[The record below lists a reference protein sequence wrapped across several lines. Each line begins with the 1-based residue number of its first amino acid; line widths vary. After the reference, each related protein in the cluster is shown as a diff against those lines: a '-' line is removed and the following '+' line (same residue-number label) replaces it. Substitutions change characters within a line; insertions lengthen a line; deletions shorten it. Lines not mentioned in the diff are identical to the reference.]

1 MIERIGVFDSGMGG
15 LTVLRQL
22 RAAFPR
28 PDMVY
33 LGDTARVP
41 YGGRS
46 PETINRYARE
56 DVEFLLHRRVDAVV
70 VACGTVSSNSLDYLR
85 QRFDVP
91 IFGVIDSAAR
101 RAAALTKT
109 GSVGVIGTAATI
121 RSGAFERSLRRE
133 REDLQVI
140 SRACPLIVPL
150 VENAVAPD
158 DPVAGIICGRYLSAF
173 AGKDIDTLIMG
184 CTHYPVYR
192 AAFARLLPGVTL
204 VDPGEALAQDLG
216 PAFSG
221 AAGEGRTEYFVT
233 EHSAAFTELVR
244 VMDPELD
251 ADSIQVTGLDT

>member
-101 RAAALTKT
+101 RAAAHRLP
-109 GSVGVIGTAATI
+109 
-121 RSGAFERSLRRE
+121 SGFS
-133 REDLQVI
+133 
-140 SRACPLIVPL
+140 
-150 VENAVAPD
+150 
-158 DPVAGIICGRYLSAF
+158 VAGVR
-173 AGKDIDTLIMG
+173 
-184 CTHYPVYR
+184 PVDGD
-192 AAFARLLPGVTL
+192 FPP
-204 VDPGEALAQDLG
+204 VDLTDAL
-216 PAFSG
+216 
-221 AAGEGRTEYFVT
+221 R
-233 EHSAAFTELVR
+233 
-244 VMDPELD
+244 
-251 ADSIQVTGLDT
+251 I